1 MFNICLA
8 EIIVQ
13 IDNKYPYI
21 KNLCKDYIVQGGLE
35 NFSVSL
41 TDAEIDAEDDGSG
54 FDRGYLE
61 SLAIYRKIAEKII
74 EYDGFLMHG
83 AVIEADDNGIAFLAK
98 SGVGK
103 TTHVRL
109 WQQLLGD
116 KMTVV
121 NGDKPLVRMIDGK
134 VYAYGTPWA
143 GKENIQTNKA
153 VELKKI
159 CFIERAENNECF
171 LVQKT
176 NVFEKLIVQIYRP
189 SNAELLLKTMD
200 LIEML
205 IEKTQFFI
213 VRCNTKLSAA
223 EISSEVLL

>member
-1 MFNICLA
+1 MFKIRMAELNIRV
-8 EIIVQ
+8 E
-13 IDNKYPYI
+13 NKYPYVREMCREYLS
-21 KNLCKDYIVQGGLE
+21 KLDSSD
-35 NFSVSL
+35 FSVGV
-41 TDAEIDAEDDGSG
+41 TEKEIDAEEDGSG

-74 EYDGFLMHG
+74 EYNGFLMHG
-83 AVIEADDNGIAFLAK
+83 AVIEAGGSGIAFLAK

-121 NGDKPLVRMIDGK
+121 NGDKPLIRIIDGK

-143 GKENIQTNKA
+143 GKENIQKNMA

-159 CFIERAENNECF
+159 CFINRSEKNECF
-171 LVQKT
+171 LIQKT

-189 SNAELLLKTMD
+189 RDINLLLKTMG
-200 LIEML
+200 LVGSL
-205 IEKTQFFI
+205 IEKTDFFV
-213 VRCNTKLSAA
+213 VRCNTEPLAA
-223 EISSEVLL
+223 KISSEVLL